1 MNLNSLR
8 AILMQKPAATEELPF
23 GPDVLVF
30 KVKGKMFALVPWQ
43 DPAPSISLKCDPDE
57 AMFQRDIYPAVNP
70 GYHLNKRHWNTVTLD
85 GSVPEPELL
94 RMIDDSYRLVVKG
107 LKKADREELHD
118 SI

>member
-8 AILMQKPAATEELPF
+8 TILMQKPATTEELPF

-30 KVKGKMFALVPWQ
+30 KVKGRMFALVPWQ